1 MTNLSESLRQR
12 VRQRAENRCE
22 YCLSHQD
29 YVMGW
34 LQIDHIQPVIKE
46 GSNSED
52 NLCLACELCNQYKWT
67 QTEGIDP
74 QTGKQISLFH
84 PRQQKWTD
92 HFAWNEEG
100 TWILGITACGR
111 TTVEAL
117 KLNNPLA
124 IKVRQNWV
132 RAGWHPPEIS

>member
-34 LQIDHIQPVIKE
+34 LQIDHIQPAIKG

-52 NLCLACELCNQYKWT
+52 NLCLACELCNQYKWI

-74 QTGKQISLFH
+74 QTGKQISLFN
-84 PRQQKWTD
+84 PRQQ
-92 HFAWNEEG
+92 E
-100 TWILGITACGR
+100 
-111 TTVEAL
+111 
-117 KLNNPLA
+117 
-124 IKVRQNWV
+124 
-132 RAGWHPPEIS
+132 